1 MYLVFFRELKRRIF
15 EERLYDLSAQLAYY
29 FLMSLFPF
37 LLLAVT
43 LLGYLPIS
51 EENILRLIEPYA
63 PADTYALVEYNL
75 SIVLG
80 KQQGG
85 IFSVS
90 LFITLYLASIAFQ
103 SIIRIL
109 NNAYRV
115 ERNRP
120 FIKQWFLGV
129 LLMFGLLLAVL
140 VSLLLPV
147 FGKVIGEFVFSLLG
161 MSHFFYEVW
170 IWLRW
175 LISSFVLFLVFLSVY
190 KFAPNIKIPF
200 KEALPGA
207 LFATFGWQLSS
218 LGFAYYVTLNNYAH
232 IYGNLGALI
241 VMVGWFYLSALILI
255 LGGMINATLSQ
266 IKR

>member
-1 MYLVFFRELKRRIF
+1 MLLMFIKELKRRIF
-15 EERLYDLSAQLAYY
+15 EERLYDMSAQLAYY

-51 EENILRLIEPYA
+51 GENILRLIEPYA
-63 PADTYALVEYNL
+63 PANTYALVEYNL
-75 SIVLG
+75 SLVLG
-80 KQQGG
+80 KQQSG
-85 IFSVS
+85 IFSIS
-90 LFITLYLASIAFQ
+90 LLITLYLASMVFQ

-109 NNAYRV
+109 NNAYQV
-115 ERNRP
+115 QQNRP
-120 FIKQWFLGV
+120 FFMQWILGV
-129 LLMFGLLLAVL
+129 LLMFGLLFAVV
-140 VSLLLPV
+140 VSLMLPV

-161 MSHFFYEVW
+161 MIHFFYEVW

-175 LISSFVLFLVFLSVY
+175 LISSFILFLVFLSVY
-190 KFAPNIKIPF
+190 KFAPNIKIRF

-207 LFATFGWQLSS
+207 LFATIGWQLSS
-218 LGFAYYVTLNNYAH
+218 LGFSYYVSLNNYAH

-241 VMVGWFYLSALILI
+241 VLVGWFYLSAMILI